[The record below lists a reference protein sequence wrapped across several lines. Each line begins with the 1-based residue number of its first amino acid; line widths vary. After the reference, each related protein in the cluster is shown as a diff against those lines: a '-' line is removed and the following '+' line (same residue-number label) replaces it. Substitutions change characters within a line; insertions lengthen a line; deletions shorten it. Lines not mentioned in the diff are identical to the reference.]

1 MTAPTSQMPP
11 FLSEAKLSRL
21 YTLRYLA
28 ALTCIAAT
36 ILIGAFQLNRILE
49 INEQQAEIINI
60 AGKQRML
67 SQRLALLTP
76 RVIEGRTQS
85 QRERACSD
93 LAVAV
98 QQMEDGHRFLTEPRT
113 NGPAPAEAT
122 PELRAHYF
130 DPETGTAQLV
140 EAFLQSFQ
148 TFVHNP
154 EDTAPNIDYF
164 RVMAETNMLDELDQ
178 AVTLYAQAAREST
191 LSAIHTHG
199 AWVAASI
206 VMLLLEVV
214 LIFRP
219 MARSAARTV
228 SKMSA
233 ELEERTFTL
242 SRSMQLAKMG
252 HWRTTS
258 TDAQEAWISR
268 ELALVYGLDLDEGLV
283 PLSVLQERDIPDP
296 DAPGDSALHVAFQR
310 VWQTGESA
318 EARGRFRRPDGTI
331 IDIVVDM
338 VAQRGSTGEVIA
350 VEGVVTDI
358 TDEAE
363 SARMLQQSIDTNESQ
378 RCDLVEAQR
387 IGNTAN
393 WRRRIDSDRYEW
405 DERTFELLKL
415 SRATFTPA
423 SHNVR
428 RLYVDD
434 GFDQVSASQNEALET
449 GSRQIVD
456 VQMKRGDGAII
467 DVRLRTIVEKNEDDQ
482 PTALFGTLQDISSE
496 MDARRELEQLAF
508 FDGLTG
514 LANRTCFGRE
524 LNRACQ
530 QVDAD
535 EENFALLLI
544 DLDHFKEVNDG
555 LGHAAGDE
563 LLTILGKRL
572 SEKIDDEHFVGRLG
586 GDEFAILARG
596 SNARKHLDALC
607 GIVIQTIGESARL
620 TLGEVQVRASIGIA
634 IAPTDST
641 DPDELMRFADLA
653 LYTSKENGRGRYSY
667 FKQRMND
674 TIGQRISLV
683 SEVRHAL
690 EDGRF
695 EAHFQPLVGTADGKV
710 CGFETL
716 LRLPHPERGFIPPSE
731 FIPIAESSH
740 LIADL
745 GAFVL
750 NEACREAKSWVDAG
764 LPPRPVA
771 VNVSAAQIW
780 HGDLEQIIDNALTS
794 SGLDPSLLCIEL
806 TESVFAAESI
816 KRLKGILT
824 RLNERGISLALDDFG
839 TGYSSLS
846 YLNQLPFD
854 KLKIDRAFV
863 AEVDACQSRQKLLQG
878 IVSLGHGLGMEVVAE
893 GVETYAELE
902 IVRELGCE
910 TVQGWYYGKA
920 QKSADAIAEAARI
933 DGLETLAPVRKLN
946 DASAIRQNGKVQAA

>member
-11 FLSEAKLSRL
+11 VLSEAKLSRL

-49 INEQQAEIINI
+49 INEQQAEIINV
-60 AGKQRML
+60 AGAQRML

-85 QRERACSD
+85 QRDRACSD
-93 LAVAV
+93 LAIAV
-98 QQMEDGHRFLTEPRT
+98 QRMEDGHRFLTEPRT

-122 PELRAHYF
+122 PQLRAHYF

-199 AWVAASI
+199 SWVAASI

-219 MARSAARTV
+219 MARNAARTV

-233 ELEERTFTL
+233 ELEERTSTL
-242 SRSMQLAKMG
+242 SRSMQVAKMG
-252 HWRTTS
+252 HSRGTHETADS
-258 TDAQEAWISR
+258 LWISR
-268 ELALVYGLDLDEGLV
+268 ELALLYGLDVDEGWI
-283 PLSVLQERDIPDP
+283 PLSVVQERDVCDHDLLESNTI
-296 DAPGDSALHVAFQR
+296 HMAFKHT
-310 VWQTGESA
+310 WNTGEASQ
-318 EARGRFRRPDGTI
+318 ARGRFRKPDGAI
-331 IDIVVDM
+331 IDIFADTI
-338 VAQRGSTGEVIA
+338 AQCDSTGKVIA
-350 VEGVVTDI
+350 VDAVVRDI

-363 SARMLQQSIDTNESQ
+363 AARQLSKSLKVNESQ
-378 RCDLVEAQR
+378 RRDLVEAQR

-393 WRRRIDSDRYEW
+393 WRQRTDNDQYEW

-415 SRATFTPA
+415 SQATFTPA
-423 SHNVR
+423 LHNVR

-434 GFDQVSASQNEALET
+434 GFDQVSASQHKAVQT
-449 GSRQIVD
+449 GTRQTVD
-456 VQMKRGDGAII
+456 IQMRRGDGTII
-467 DVRLRTIVEKNEDDQ
+467 DVRLRTTVEKNEDGQ
-482 PTALFGTLQDISSE
+482 PVALFGTLQDISSE
-496 MDARRELEQLAF
+496 MDAQRELEQLAY

-514 LANRTCFGRE
+514 LANRTYFGRE
-524 LNRACQ
+524 LARACLEAQ
-530 QVDAD
+530 SD
-535 EENFALLLI
+535 ETDFALLLI

-563 LLTILGKRL
+563 LLTILGQRL
-572 SEKIDDEHFVGRLG
+572 SEKVDEQHFVGRLG
-586 GDEFAILARG
+586 GDEFAIIARG
-596 SNARKHLDALC
+596 SDAREHLDALC
-607 GIVIQTIGESARL
+607 DSVIEVIGESARL

-634 IAPTDST
+634 VAPADNT

-653 LYTSKENGRGRYSY
+653 LYTSKENGRGRFSY
-667 FKQRMND
+667 FKQWMND
-674 TIGQRISLV
+674 SIGQRISLAN
-683 SEVRHAL
+683 EVRHAL

-716 LRLPHPERGFIPPSE
+716 LRLPHPERGFIPPSD

-745 GAFVL
+745 GAFVI

-794 SGLDPSLLCIEL
+794 TGLDPALLCIEL

-863 AEVDACQSRQKLLQG
+863 ADVDACQSLQKLLQG

-893 GVETYAELE
+893 GVETLAELE
-902 IVRELGCE
+902 IVRKLGCE
-910 TVQGWYYGKA
+910 TVQGWYYSKA
-920 QKSADAIAEAARI
+920 QKPADAIAEAARI
-933 DGLETLAPVRKLN
+933 DGLETLSPVRKLI
-946 DASAIRQNGKVQAA
+946 DASAIRQNGKVHAA